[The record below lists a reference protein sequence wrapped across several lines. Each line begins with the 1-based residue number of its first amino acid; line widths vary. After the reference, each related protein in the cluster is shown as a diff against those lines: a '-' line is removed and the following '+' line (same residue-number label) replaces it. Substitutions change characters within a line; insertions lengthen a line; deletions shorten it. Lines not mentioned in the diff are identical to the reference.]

1 MNCPASH
8 ATGELGSLGDA
19 HSYSTFTQEISMH
32 SPRRHPISAIIMF
45 LAVVALMGL
54 PIGLVVDHKP
64 SLAAYGSGVV
74 ALASWLAVVT
84 YRNEAGDPPTKPP
97 VA

>member
-1 MNCPASH
+1 MNCPAPHGTGQVGPLGVAH
-8 ATGELGSLGDA
+8 A
-19 HSYSTFTQEISMH
+19 YSTFKQGIPMH
-32 SPRRHPISAIIMF
+32 RPRRHPISAIIMF
-45 LAVVALMGL
+45 LSVVALMGL